1 MQRTVKVAL
10 AGNPN
15 SGKTTMFNGLT
26 GARQHVGNYPGITV
40 EKKEG
45 YLRSGEVD
53 VHIVDLPGTYSLTA
67 YSQEELVARNFLV
80 ESRPDVVVDVLNAS
94 ALERNLYLAVQFM
107 ELGIPTVLALNMIDE
122 AKAKG
127 LYIDIGLLSKRLGVP
142 VVETVARSGVGKQEL
157 VKEAVHHAEKLQ
169 GQNWNPLVISYGPD
183 LDPVIQDMSSK
194 IEQEGFLSKEYPAR
208 WVALKYLEGDEEI
221 RVLGRKAGP
230 LAKDLEQMAEQ
241 VSSHLMTTLKT
252 YPEAII
258 ADYRYGYINSLL
270 RDGVI
275 TRRYALDRIMV
286 SDRMDRV
293 LTHRVLGPVLMLLIL
308 FLTYQFTFTLGALPM
323 EWTESFFGW
332 LGETSGALLPDGLLQ
347 SLVVDGIIGGV
358 GGVLVFVPLI
368 ALMFLAIAVLE
379 DSGYMARVAY
389 MLDRVFRFFGLHGC
403 SVMPFIVSG
412 GIAGGCAVPG
422 VMASRTLRSPK
433 EKLATLLTVSFMACG
448 AKLPVFILLVGAFFA
463 SHQALILFLITL
475 GGWAAALLV
484 AKLLRSS
491 LIKGPATPFVMELPP
506 YRWPTLKGM
515 FIHAWERTWQYLKKA
530 GTIILAISILIWAAM
545 TFPQLPEERSA
556 PFDQRIEFAEQR
568 LAQRSVQEAETRER
582 IEEELT
588 RERAALAQAGLR
600 HSVAGQLGVFFEDI
614 TSVAGFDWRTNIA
627 LIGGIAA
634 KEVIVS
640 TLGTAYS
647 MGEVDVEEAA
657 SLGSRLANDPEW
669 DGLRA
674 MSLILFILLYAP
686 CFVTVVAIARE
697 AGSWGWA
704 VFSVVFNTVFAFGVA
719 TGVYQIGRALL

>member
-1 MQRTVKVAL
+1 MQRTIKMAL

-45 YLRSGEVD
+45 YLREGEVD

-80 ESRPDVVVDVLNAS
+80 ENRPDVVVDVLNAS
-94 ALERNLYLAVQFM
+94 ALERNLYLAVQFL

-127 LYIDIGLLSKRLGVP
+127 LHIDIGLLSKRLGIP
-142 VVETVARSGVGKQEL
+142 VVETVARSGVGKKEL
-157 VKEAVHHAEKLQ
+157 LGEAVRHAEQFQ
-169 GQNWNPLVISYGPD
+169 GREWNPLVISYGPD
-183 LDPVIQDMSSK
+183 LDPVIQEMAVR
-194 IEQEGFLSKEYPAR
+194 IEKDGFLSKDYPPR

-221 RVLGRKAGP
+221 RVIGRKAGP
-230 LAKDLEQMAEQ
+230 LAKELELMAEQ
-241 VSSHLMTTLKT
+241 VTSHLMATLKS

-270 RDGVI
+270 RGGVI
-275 TRRYALDRIMV
+275 TRKDTLDRIMV

-332 LGETSGALLPDGLLQ
+332 LGEASGAIVPDGLLQ

-433 EKLATLLTVSFMACG
+433 EKMATLLTVSFMACG

-463 SHQALILFLITL
+463 SNQALILFLITL
-475 GGWAAALLV
+475 GGWAAALVV

-491 LIKGPATPFVMELPP
+491 IIKGPATPFVMELPP
-506 YRWPTLKGM
+506 LA
-515 FIHAWERTWQYLKKA
+515 HAQGDVHPRLGEDV
-530 GTIILAISILIWAAM
+530 AI
-545 TFPQLPEERSA
+545 PEEGRNDH
-556 PFDQRIEFAEQR
+556 PGHLHPD
-568 LAQRSVQEAETRER
+568 
-582 IEEELT
+582 
-588 RERAALAQAGLR
+588 
-600 HSVAGQLGVFFEDI
+600 LGGHDLP
-614 TSVAGFDWRTNIA
+614 A
-627 LIGGIAA
+627 
-634 KEVIVS
+634 
-640 TLGTAYS
+640 TA
-647 MGEVDVEEAA
+647 
-657 SLGSRLANDPEW
+657 
-669 DGLRA
+669 
-674 MSLILFILLYAP
+674 
-686 CFVTVVAIARE
+686 
-697 AGSWGWA
+697 
-704 VFSVVFNTVFAFGVA
+704 
-719 TGVYQIGRALL
+719 